1 MKRYF
6 QTIDAKGEENEPKKQ
21 RRVFQPLESTPEV
34 KDSTT
39 VESAIKIPSSEVV
52 REAEPQVPMSSSST
66 PIFDPSLFLLPESEQ
81 RRAERLPKGSWEVS
95 KNLLVKLSPD
105 IDPITRTKGVLAFD
119 MDGTIIV
126 TKSGKTFATNKNDWK
141 LFDSSIPQRLLTA
154 YEEGYSLAIISNQK
168 GAKTPQDQLDV
179 QSKFDAISRVLSV
192 PIDMICSHHDDIY
205 RKPFPGMWEFLYHA
219 RWKNL
224 PITLTS
230 ENCLYIGDAA
240 GREQS
245 GTRKKDFSDTDYKLS
260 LNLGIQVKMNPLL
273 SFLSLSYLNDDD

>member
-6 QTIDAKGEENEPKKQ
+6 QTINSKGEENEPKKQ
-21 RRVFQPLESTPEV
+21 RRVFQPLETTPEV
-34 KDSTT
+34 KELTT
-39 VESAIKIPSSEVV
+39 VESAIKIPSSEVA
-52 REAEPQVPMSSSST
+52 REAESQVPVLSSST
-66 PIFDPSLFLLPESEQ
+66 PIFDPSFFLLPESEQ
-81 RRAERLPKGSWEVS
+81 RRAERLLKGSWEVS

-126 TKSGKTFATNKNDWK
+126 TKSGKTFATDKNDWK

-179 QSKFDAISRVLSV
+179 QSKFDAISRILSV

-205 RKPFPGMWEFLYHA
+205 RKPLPGMWEFLYHA

-260 LNLGIQVKMNPLL
+260 LNLGIQVKMNHPFTFF
-273 SFLSLSYLNDDD
+273 SFSYLNND